1 MLYIV
6 FISRHFPNMVYI
18 LLMLWVVQIPVND
31 NDIDEEDD
39 DVVDNC
45 DDVDDESGV
54 DSYQNFLQYI
64 AFQYI
69 QYIHLEVG
77 FWRREFTL
85 TWPGL

>member
-1 MLYIV
+1 M
-6 FISRHFPNMVYI
+6 I
-18 LLMLWVVQIPVND
+18 LEVSLMLWVVQIPVND

-45 DDVDDESGV
+45 DDVDDESGF

-69 QYIHLEVG
+69 
-77 FWRREFTL
+77 
-85 TWPGL
+85 